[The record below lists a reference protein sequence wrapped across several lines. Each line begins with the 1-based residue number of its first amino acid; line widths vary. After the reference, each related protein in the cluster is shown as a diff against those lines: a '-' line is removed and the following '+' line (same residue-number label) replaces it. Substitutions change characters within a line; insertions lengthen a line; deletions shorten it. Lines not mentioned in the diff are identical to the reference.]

1 MFVIQPHRARV
12 EASQRHTRS
21 SQWATPS
28 LEESGD
34 DDKEENAAQLF
45 HYKCLI
51 ASSPRIVRTVLAWLP
66 RNKHTHRAT
75 QPHRGRRNTNC
86 PDTVRV
92 NTPFVLKNAFLLRD
106 GVRNGEP
113 AKLVLQDSTVCRVLF
128 HVPIT
133 IVTPVSNC
141 PF

>member
-1 MFVIQPHRARV
+1 MFMIQPHRAKV

-51 ASSPRIVRTVLAWLP
+51 ASSPR
-66 RNKHTHRAT
+66 
-75 QPHRGRRNTNC
+75 GRRHST
-86 PDTVRV
+86 
-92 NTPFVLKNAFLLRD
+92 
-106 GVRNGEP
+106 
-113 AKLVLQDSTVCRVLF
+113 DSTSLAS
-128 HVPIT
+128 T
-133 IVTPVSNC
+133 Q
-141 PF
+141 